1 MTIDPVAL
9 LRHYHAA
16 LQPYDRATV
25 AGMFAPDAVYLSP
38 GVNGRLEGRA
48 AILAAFDAY
57 FAEHPDQQ
65 AEDEEITC
73 LSPHAARAVWRLVA
87 TSITAGRRVERRG
100 VETVCFDAGGMITS
114 VEVEDR

>member
-9 LRHYHAA
+9 LRRYHAA
-16 LQPYDRATV
+16 LQPYDRAAV
-25 AGMFAPDAVYLSP
+25 AGMFAPAAVYLSP

-57 FAEHPDQQ
+57 FAEHPDQL
-65 AEDEEITC
+65 AEDEEITGV
-73 LSPHAARAVWRLVA
+73 SPHAARAVWRLAA
-87 TSITAGRRVERRG
+87 TSVTLGRRVERRG
-100 VETVCFDAGGMITS
+100 VETVCFDAEGRITS

>member
-9 LRHYHAA
+9 LRRYHAG
-16 LQPYDRATV
+16 LQPYDRAAV

-38 GVNGRLEGRA
+38 GVNGRLQGRA

-57 FAEHPDQQ
+57 FAEYPDQQ
-65 AEDEEITC
+65 AEDEEIAR
-73 LSPHAARAVWRLVA
+73 LSPHAARAVWRLAA
-87 TSITAGRRVERRG
+87 TSVTSGRHVERRG
-100 VETVCFDAGGMITS
+100 VEAISFDAAGLITS